1 MARPK
6 KEVQSQVQE
15 EEEVQDTK
23 EELSEEDYMV
33 HVRLKKAQ
41 MLSNPLIGLDLNA
54 LMNKTTATLDKRNLT
69 NDDVSQLRMLVG
81 NKDIEVYDPNVPE
94 PMLIP
99 EYQLDLTD
107 TTEYIFLNSKGTT
120 ENQIYTFIKN
130 VLSTPRAAKIPL
142 KVLYKLETEGK
153 NPALQPRLKVVEA
166 IVEGLG
172 AIGVLE
178 RDAELT
184 PVEKDKLMDAIEQRA
199 RNIEGINATIG
210 SESDEV
216 LTSVQ

>member
-6 KEVQSQVQE
+6 KEVQ
-15 EEEVQDTK
+15 EEVQDTK

-41 MLSNPLIGLDLNA
+41 MLSNPLMGLDLNA
-54 LMNKTTATLDKRNLT
+54 LMNKTTATLDKRKLT
-69 NDDVSQLRMLVG
+69 KDDIAHLRILVG
-81 NKDIEVYDPNVPE
+81 NKDIEVFDPNVPE
-94 PMLIP
+94 PMLIS

-107 TTEYIFLNSKGTT
+107 TTEYIFLNNRGTT
-120 ENQIYTFIKN
+120 EKQIFSFIKN
-130 VLSTPRAAKIPL
+130 VLNTPRAAKIPL
-142 KVLYKLETEGK
+142 KVLYKLEIGGK

-166 IVEGLG
+166 IVEALG
-172 AIGVLE
+172 AIGILE

-184 PVEKDKLMDAIEQRA
+184 PVEKDKLIDAIEQRS
-199 RNIEGINATIG
+199 RNIDGINATID

>member
-6 KEVQSQVQE
+6 KEVQSQVQ

-41 MLSNPLIGLDLNA
+41 MLSNPLMGLDLNA
-54 LMNKTTATLDKRNLT
+54 LMNKTTATLDKRKLT

-142 KVLYKLETEGK
+142 KVLYKLETGGK

-199 RNIEGINATIG
+199 RNIDGINATIG